1 MPCLLIPRRPLHPF
15 DPYIVVVPCA
25 VCLFALLLR
34 VICVSCVF
42 FSFCVLPLY
51 VFLCVWSFCV
61 CRPRVLNACSV
72 RGIAVRVV
80 LRVLSFF
87 CCLRLYCYLCVSCP
101 SPLLQCLF
109 ASRALSS
116 VVVFAPL
123 SFCLCMLRFCLFASF
138 VGRAFLSFVLRC
150 VVCSGRASRSSF
162 SLWALG
168 TLSCQH

>member
-42 FSFCVLPLY
+42 FSFCVLPLC

-72 RGIAVRVV
+72 CGIAARVV
-80 LRVLSFF
+80 LRVLSIFF
-87 CCLRLYCYLCVSCP
+87 VVVCGYIAICVCPVRRRCCSVCSRLARCLPSLSSPPFLSVCVCCGFVCSLRLLGVPFC
-101 SPLLQCLF
+101 
-109 ASRALSS
+109 
-116 VVVFAPL
+116 L
-123 SFCLCMLRFCLFASF
+123 SFFAALCAVAVPL
-138 VGRAFLSFVLRC
+138 GRRSL
-150 VVCSGRASRSSF
+150 SGR
-162 SLWALG
+162 LE
-168 TLSCQH
+168 H